1 MYLVKKIICSVK
13 LAFMILLNNWVLVV
27 LVVTLQ
33 YPDRKNFQ
41 FQKIKGILVKIW
53 LCNVN
58 IVKFRKEF
66 ELFKQVQQH
75 CLDFFMELVS
85 QCCFSQIAEENPSEE
100 FFKALLEIVT
110 DTEDE
115 EYKHLFPFEEEYA
128 YSCPIARSVLLQ
140 LLLEHK

>member
-1 MYLVKKIICSVK
+1 
-13 LAFMILLNNWVLVV
+13 MIPLNNWVLVV

-53 LCNVN
+53 LCNIN

-85 QCCFSQIAEENPSEE
+85 QCCFSQIGEENPSEE
-100 FFKALLEIVT
+100 FFKALLEIVI
-110 DTEDE
+110 DTENE
-115 EYKHLFPFEEEYA
+115 EYKNLFPFEEEHA
-128 YSCPIARSVLLQ
+128 HNCPIGRSVLLQ
-140 LLLEHK
+140 LLLEYK